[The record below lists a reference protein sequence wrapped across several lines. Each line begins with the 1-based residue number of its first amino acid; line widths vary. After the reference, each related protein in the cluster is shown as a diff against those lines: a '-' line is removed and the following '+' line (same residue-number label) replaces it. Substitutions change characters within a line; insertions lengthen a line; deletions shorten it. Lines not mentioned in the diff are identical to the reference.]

1 MKLHLTLL
9 TFILISINSVF
20 SQNNNLQFNRAL
32 FDSVYITDPVYVG
45 PKTFVGNLIVPTGK
59 VWKIESS
66 SNYRYQTYLPDPA
79 QSSVFQ
85 NASNWINNFCL
96 NAATKYPI
104 WLPAG
109 TYKVFTD
116 GATSGFPFSS
126 FFSLT
131 ISGIE
136 FNLVP

>member
-20 SQNNNLQFNRAL
+20 SQNNLQFNRAL
-32 FDSVYITDPVYVG
+32 METYT
-45 PKTFVGNLIVPTGK
+45 GNDFTNNTQSIIATIIVPTGK
-59 VWKIESS
+59 VWKIESTS
-66 SNYRYQTYLPDPA
+66 LTTPQSWGQYLDQLNDNNIAFIGNFHFSN
-79 QSSVFQ
+79 
-85 NASNWINNFCL
+85 
-96 NAATKYPI
+96 KYPHTA

-109 TYKVFTD
+109 SYNLTFYCPSTSD
-116 GATSGFPFSS
+116 GVIRIFS
-126 FFSLT
+126 

>member
-32 FDSVYITDPVYVG
+32 METYT
-45 PKTFVGNLIVPTGK
+45 GNNLNQVNLNQAIIATIIVPTGK
-59 VWKIESS
+59 VWKIESTS
-66 SNYRYQTYLPDPA
+66 LTSPQSWGQYLDQVNDNNIAFIGNIHFSN
-79 QSSVFQ
+79 
-85 NASNWINNFCL
+85 
-96 NAATKYPI
+96 KYPKTT

-109 TYKVFTD
+109 SYDLKFHCSCGNN
-116 GATSGFPFSS
+116 GAILMFS
-126 FFSLT
+126 

>member
-1 MKLHLTLL
+1 MKLHLTLF

-32 FDSVYITDPVYVG
+32 METYTGYDLTNNTQSIIATI
-45 PKTFVGNLIVPTGK
+45 IVPTGK
-59 VWKIESS
+59 VWKIESTS
-66 SNYRYQTYLPDPA
+66 LTTPQSWGQYLDQQYDNNIAFIGNFHFSN
-79 QSSVFQ
+79 
-85 NASNWINNFCL
+85 
-96 NAATKYPI
+96 KYPHTT

-109 TYKVFTD
+109 SYNLTFYCT
-116 GATSGFPFSS
+116 ATQNGVIRNFS
-126 FFSLT
+126 

>member
-32 FDSVYITDPVYVG
+32 METYT
-45 PKTFVGNLIVPTGK
+45 GNNLNQVNLNQAIIATIIVPTGK
-59 VWKIESS
+59 VWKIESTS
-66 SNYRYQTYLPDPA
+66 LTSPQSWGQYLDQVNDNNIAFIGNIHFSN
-79 QSSVFQ
+79 
-85 NASNWINNFCL
+85 
-96 NAATKYPI
+96 KYPKTT

-109 TYKVFTD
+109 SYNLKFYCTSCGNN
-116 GATSGFPFSS
+116 GAILMFS
-126 FFSLT
+126 

>member
-32 FDSVYITDPVYVG
+32 FDSVSIIDPVTTY

-66 SNYRYQTYLPDPA
+66 YNSRKCTYLPDPG
-79 QSSVFQ
+79 QSQVGNSPE
-85 NASNWINNFCL
+85 NWINNFSL
-96 NAATKYPI
+96 SGVTNYPI

-109 TYKVFTD
+109 TYKVFTND
-116 GATSGFPFSS
+116 QTYGPSYTCL
-126 FFSLT
+126 FSLI

>member
-9 TFILISINSVF
+9 TFILMGINSVF

-32 FDSVYITDPVYVG
+32 METYTGNDITNN
-45 PKTFVGNLIVPTGK
+45 TQSIIATIIVPTGK
-59 VWKIESS
+59 VWKIESTS
-66 SNYRYQTYLPDPA
+66 LITPQVWGQYLDQQNDNNIAFIGNFHFSN
-79 QSSVFQ
+79 
-85 NASNWINNFCL
+85 
-96 NAATKYPI
+96 KYPKTT

-109 TYKVFTD
+109 SYNLTFYCPSSSN
-116 GATSGFPFSS
+116 GIIRIFS
-126 FFSLT
+126 

>member
-32 FDSVYITDPVYVG
+32 FDSVSIIDPVTTY

-66 SNYRYQTYLPDPA
+66 NNSRKCTYLPDPG
-79 QSSVFQ
+79 QSQVGNSPE
-85 NASNWINNFCL
+85 NWLNNFSL
-96 NAATKYPI
+96 NGSTNYPI

-109 TYKVFTD
+109 TYKVFTND
-116 GATSGFPFSS
+116 QTYGPPYTCL
-126 FFSLT
+126 FSLI